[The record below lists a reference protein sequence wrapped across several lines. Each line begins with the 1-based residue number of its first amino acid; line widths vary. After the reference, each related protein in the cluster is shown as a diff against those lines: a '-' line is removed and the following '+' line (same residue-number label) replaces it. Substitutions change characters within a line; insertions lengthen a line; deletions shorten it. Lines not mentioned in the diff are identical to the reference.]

1 MLKSG
6 LGVSRHRGWRCCIV
20 GCGNPRGIQW
30 CLSHVLIAK
39 SMQKEVFGLLSLIR
53 LLVKWAEVE
62 MID

>member
-1 MLKSG
+1 MLYIGPKEESN
-6 LGVSRHRGWRCCIV
+6 GVRAMFM
-20 GCGNPRGIQW
+20 
-30 CLSHVLIAK
+30 AK